1 MASLYITEDYAVIR
15 KLQQRIV
22 IQKDEKTLLEV
33 PTFKIDKILLFGK
46 IQITADAM
54 EWLVENNIDVA
65 FFNQYGRLKAKL
77 QNLESKNVYLRILQ
91 YETYQDEKRRLE
103 IAKNIVFGKINNIIS
118 FIRRFSR
125 NHPEISFDD
134 EINFLNKS
142 KELLEKKQ
150 HIGGVVG
157 VEGVVSSVYFRS
169 FNKFILNEEWQG
181 SFNGRSRRP
190 PKDPINS
197 LLSLGYSLVTNEL
210 ISVLYGVGFD
220 VYVGFLH
227 EIDYGRPSLALD
239 LLEEFRIPVVD
250 RVIIEMINN
259 RVMTKDDFES
269 CAESVKMKKES
280 LKKFFEH
287 FDRRLTASFNHPET
301 KQETNYR
308 KVFYLQAQN
317 LAKAIQTSQSYKTFC
332 YL

>member
-15 KLQQRIV
+15 KQHQKIV

-33 PTFKIDKILLFGK
+33 PSFKIDRILLFGK
-46 IQITADAM
+46 IQITADAI

-77 QNLESKNVYLRILQ
+77 QNIESKNVYLRILQ
-91 YETYQDEKRRLE
+91 YETYQDEQKRLR
-103 IAKNIVFGKINNIIS
+103 IAKNIVAGKINNIIS

-125 NHPEISFDD
+125 NHQEINFQD
-134 EINFLNKS
+134 ELNFLNKA
-142 KELLEKKQ
+142 KQLLERKQ
-150 HIGGVVG
+150 CISGVFG
-157 VEGVVSSVYFRS
+157 VEGVVSSIYFKS
-169 FNKFILNEEWQG
+169 FDKFILNEEWKG
-181 SFNGRSRRP
+181 SFKNRTRRP
-190 PKDPINS
+190 PRDPINS

-210 ISVLYGVGFD
+210 VSVLCGVGFD
-220 VYVGFLH
+220 PYVGFLH

-239 LLEEFRIPVVD
+239 LLEEFRVPVVD

-259 RVMTKDDFES
+259 RVISKDDFES
-269 CAESVKMKKES
+269 SENSVVMKKES

-287 FDRRLTASFNHPET
+287 FDRRLTVSFNHPEIN
-301 KQETNYR
+301 QETSYR
-308 KVFYLQAQN
+308 KVFYLQAQK
-317 LAKAIQTSQSYKTFC
+317 LAKAVQTLQDYKTFC